1 MEAYRRAR
9 RQHFREASAGIIRS
23 VLIQLEEEM
32 KVVRRSLAR
41 TQASVVGQQVWI
53 VSPELSSMPQKRDD
67 EE

>member
-1 MEAYRRAR
+1 MEYYRRAR

-32 KVVRRSLAR
+32 KVVEKVSGEDAGECCR
-41 TQASVVGQQVWI
+41 TAGLDRI
-53 VSPELSSMPQKRDD
+53 AGLSSCRRREDD